1 MQFTSESVEA
11 LVEQFT
17 KLPTIGRKTAQRLV
31 NFVLKM
37 PREEVEEIAQAL
49 LAVKDQ
55 VQRCTTCYVVADRD
69 PCPIC
74 ASSKRDRSTI
84 CVVEESS
91 DLLAI
96 ERTGE
101 YRGLYHVLGG
111 VISPLDGV
119 GPDDLRIREL
129 ARRVDPSFSQTE
141 AASTGAP
148 STGAPSEGAPS
159 TNGHVEPG
167 EPDAEQESV
176 DAQEP
181 DATRTDSPTTD
192 SPTTDSPTTDSPT
205 TDSPATDSPA
215 TGSPATGSPAEAE
228 ATGDEPPVREVILA
242 VNPNVEG
249 DTTAYYISQ
258 LLEPMG
264 VPVTRIARGLPI
276 GGDLEYADEA
286 TLSRAMEG
294 RGSV

>member
-141 AASTGAP
+141 AASTGA
-148 STGAPSEGAPS
+148 ASEGAPS

-167 EPDAEQESV
+167 EPDAEPESV
-176 DAQEP
+176 GVQEP
-181 DATRTDSPTTD
+181 DATRTDSP
-192 SPTTDSPTTDSPT
+192 
-205 TDSPATDSPA
+205 
-215 TGSPATGSPAEAE
+215 AEAE
-228 ATGDEPPVREVILA
+228 ATDDEPPVREVILA

>member
-17 KLPTIGRKTAQRLV
+17 KLPTIGQKTARRLA
-31 NFVLKM
+31 NYVLKM
-37 PREEVEEIAQAL
+37 PREEVEAIADAL
-49 LAVKDQ
+49 MAVKEQ
-55 VQRCTTCYVVADRD
+55 VQRCTTCYVVADDD

-74 ASSKRDRSTI
+74 RSERRDASTI

-101 YRGLYHVLGG
+101 YRGVYHVLGG

-119 GPDDLRIREL
+119 GPDDLRVHEL
-129 ARRVDPSFSQTE
+129 ASRIDPSFGDT
-141 AASTGAP
+141 AAEEDASDDNP
-148 STGAPSEGAPS
+148 S
-159 TNGHVEPG
+159 
-167 EPDAEQESV
+167 
-176 DAQEP
+176 
-181 DATRTDSPTTD
+181 SPN
-192 SPTTDSPTTDSPT
+192 
-205 TDSPATDSPA
+205 
-215 TGSPATGSPAEAE
+215 GSPPADSD
-228 ATGDEPPVREVILA
+228 DEEPRVNEVILA

-258 LLEPMG
+258 LLEPFD
-264 VPVTRIARGLPI
+264 VSVTRIARGLPI

-286 TLSRAMEG
+286 TLSRALEG
-294 RGSV
+294 RGDVEEQD

>member
-37 PREEVEEIAQAL
+37 PREEVEEIARAL
-49 LAVKDQ
+49 IAVKDQ
-55 VQRCTTCYVVADRD
+55 VQRCSTCFVVADRD

-74 ASSKRDRSTI
+74 SSEKRDRSTI

-129 ARRVDPSFSQTE
+129 ARRVDPSFADSE
-141 AASTGAP
+141 AANVSAADAREAAE
-148 STGAPSEGAPS
+148 S
-159 TNGHVEPG
+159 G
-167 EPDAEQESV
+167 EAGPPEV
-176 DAQEP
+176 
-181 DATRTDSPTTD
+181 
-192 SPTTDSPTTDSPT
+192 
-205 TDSPATDSPA
+205 
-215 TGSPATGSPAEAE
+215 
-228 ATGDEPPVREVILA
+228 GDEPHAGDGAPAPDDADGADDAGEDEEAEVAEVILA

-286 TLSRAMEG
+286 TLSRALEG

>member
-17 KLPTIGRKTAQRLV
+17 KLPTIGQKTARRLA
-31 NFVLKM
+31 NYVLKM
-37 PREEVEEIAQAL
+37 PREEVEAIADAL
-49 LAVKDQ
+49 MAVKEQ
-55 VQRCTTCYVVADRD
+55 VQRCTTCYVVADND

-74 ASSKRDRSTI
+74 RSNKRDQSTI

-101 YRGLYHVLGG
+101 YRGVYHVLGG

-119 GPDDLRIREL
+119 GPDDLRVHEL
-129 ARRVDPSFSQTE
+129 ATRIDPSFDDT
-141 AASTGAP
+141 AAGDGAQNGVPDAGNGAP
-148 STGAPSEGAPS
+148 DAGA
-159 TNGHVEPG
+159 
-167 EPDAEQESV
+167 DA
-176 DAQEP
+176 DDDPA
-181 DATRTDSPTTD
+181 SP
-192 SPTTDSPTTDSPT
+192 
-205 TDSPATDSPA
+205 
-215 TGSPATGSPAEAE
+215 
-228 ATGDEPPVREVILA
+228 VQEVILA

-258 LLEPMG
+258 LLEPFD
-264 VPVTRIARGLPI
+264 VTITRIARGLPI

-286 TLSRAMEG
+286 TLSRALEG
-294 RGSV
+294 RGGVDQ